1 MSSKCPFFCLVLN
14 VAQNQWGFFRLLEE
28 NDEENKKVAKQ
39 REIRLQKEAIETEQ
53 NIRAELVQIEAQEK
67 VRRRQVEEKI
77 IAESLAIDNRIR
89 KEDLE
94 KAIEI
99 ALDNPIDYEF
109 AIDTQGHI
117 FRGRE
122 TKSTLVA
129 KDERE
134 IIPKPPTEQEII
146 LNLRKKS
153 ES

>member
-1 MSSKCPFFCLVLN
+1 MPFFSSRFECCSKSV
-14 VAQNQWGFFRLLEE
+14 FFRLLEE

-134 IIPKPPTEQEII
+134 IIPKPPTQQEII

>member
-1 MSSKCPFFCLVLN
+1 MVF
-14 VAQNQWGFFRLLEE
+14 FFRLLEE

>member
-1 MSSKCPFFCLVLN
+1 M
-14 VAQNQWGFFRLLEE
+14 LEE

>member
-1 MSSKCPFFCLVLN
+1 MLLKISGV
-14 VAQNQWGFFRLLEE
+14 FFRLLEE

-134 IIPKPPTEQEII
+134 IIPKPPTTTCRNPIWT
-146 LNLRKKS
+146 KYS
-153 ES
+153 

>member
-1 MSSKCPFFCLVLN
+1 VPFFCLVF
-14 VAQNQWGFFRLLEE
+14 VAQNQCLFFRLLEE

-94 KAIEI
+94 RAIEI

-146 LNLRKKS
+146 LNHRKKS

>member
-1 MSSKCPFFCLVLN
+1 MLLKISGV
-14 VAQNQWGFFRLLEE
+14 FFRLLEE

>member
-1 MSSKCPFFCLVLN
+1 M
-14 VAQNQWGFFRLLEE
+14 GFFRLLEE

>member
-1 MSSKCPFFCLVLN
+1 MGF
-14 VAQNQWGFFRLLEE
+14 FFRLLEE

>member
-1 MSSKCPFFCLVLN
+1 MPFLSRFECCSKSV
-14 VAQNQWGFFRLLEE
+14 GFLFRLLEE

>member
-1 MSSKCPFFCLVLN
+1 MSSKCLFCRFLI
-14 VAQNQWGFFRLLEE
+14 VAQNQWDFFFRLLEE

-67 VRRRQVEEKI
+67 VRRRQVEDKI

>member
-1 MSSKCPFFCLVLN
+1 MPFFCLVLN
-14 VAQNQWGFFRLLEE
+14 VAQNQWDFFFRLLEE